1 MTTVPPKLLAPA
13 GFITTTIERVEP
25 HRRSGRAVFA
35 TVMTAP
41 MALWQIVLFLG
52 PLLFLIGLSF
62 WLVRNFQLVPAF
74 ESVNWETML
83 SQPHFWATF
92 VRTCAYA
99 AGAAALT
106 SLIALPAAYAM
117 ALVLNDNQRRLLSF
131 LLVIPFFTSYLVRV
145 YAWQVFLSDQGLINT
160 ALGLIGLGPFGML
173 NTAFGTFVGY
183 LTLSL
188 PLVVLIQ
195 CMALSMVDR
204 HHVEAAHNLGCGP
217 LATVFRVVL
226 PSAKAGLTIAALFC
240 FIFSFG
246 DFVSPVYLGGG
257 TQPTLAMLII
267 DTTKAGQQWPRAAVI
282 SIAMIATL
290 MTVAFAATSYAYR
303 RR

>member
-1 MTTVPPKLLAPA
+1 
-13 GFITTTIERVEP
+13 
-25 HRRSGRAVFA
+25 
-35 TVMTAP
+35 
-41 MALWQIVLFLG
+41 MALWQLVLFLG

-74 ESVNWETML
+74 ENVNWVRML
-83 SQPHFWATF
+83 SQPHFWVTF
-92 VRTCAYA
+92 VRTCAYG

-106 SLIALPAAYAM
+106 SMVALPAAYAM
-117 ALVLNDNQRRLLSF
+117 AFVLNENQRRMVIF

-145 YAWQVFLSDQGLINT
+145 YAWQVFLSDQGLINA
-160 ALGLIGLGPFGML
+160 ALDLFGLRSFAML

-195 CMALSMVDR
+195 CMALTMVDR

-217 LATVFRVVL
+217 LATVFRVVM

-246 DFVSPVYLGGG
+246 DFVSPMYLGGG

-267 DTTKAGQQWPRAAVI
+267 DTTKAGQQWPRAAVV